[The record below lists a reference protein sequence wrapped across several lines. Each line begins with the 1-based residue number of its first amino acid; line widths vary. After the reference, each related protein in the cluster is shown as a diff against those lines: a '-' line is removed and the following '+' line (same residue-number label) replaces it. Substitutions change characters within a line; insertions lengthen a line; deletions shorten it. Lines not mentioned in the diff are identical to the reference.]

1 MNWHFKTI
9 VQTHIKL
16 ELGVLSV
23 RAEELDYIRDKNC
36 HPVQEHS
43 ANKQLTFN
51 LVQLKQT

>member
-36 HPVQEHS
+36 HSVQEHS